1 MGATAEVVSVAL
13 AADGS
18 SVFAAGVT
26 VDAET
31 VAEV

>member
-18 SVFAAGVT
+18 SVFAAGVA

-31 VAEV
+31 LAEV